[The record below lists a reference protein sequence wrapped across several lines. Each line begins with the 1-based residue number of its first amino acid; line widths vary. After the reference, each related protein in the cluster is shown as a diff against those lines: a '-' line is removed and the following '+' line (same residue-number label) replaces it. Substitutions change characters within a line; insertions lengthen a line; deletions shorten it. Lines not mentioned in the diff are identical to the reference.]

1 MQTIILYVITVV
13 LFLGLDAIGL
23 TRLVRPVFEENIGHL
38 LLDDFRLVPA
48 ALFYMAFVAGLLW
61 FVSEPALRDDAPMQA
76 LLNGAILGFLA
87 YGTYEFTSLAV
98 MRDWSM
104 RMVAVDVA
112 WGTVLT
118 GVSAWGGV
126 VLTRWIS
133 TALA

>member
-1 MQTIILYVITVV
+1 M
-13 LFLGLDAIGL
+13 
-23 TRLVRPVFEENIGHL
+23 
-38 LLDDFRLVPA
+38 PA

-104 RMVAVDVA
+104 RMVEVDVA

>member
-48 ALFYMAFVAGLLW
+48 ALFYMAFV
-61 FVSEPALRDDAPMQA
+61 
-76 LLNGAILGFLA
+76 
-87 YGTYEFTSLAV
+87 
-98 MRDWSM
+98 
-104 RMVAVDVA
+104 VDVA